1 MRNRKLKDYTGAR
14 YGRLVVTRMVERG
27 DAENNHLMEV
37 LCDCGVVARKR
48 IKLMR
53 SGHTSSCGCIAREVL
68 VARNA
73 THGLSHGNRREYRSW
88 KDMRARCRNPNDSD
102 FADYGG
108 RGIAVCERWD
118 DFAEFLADMGKRPL
132 GCTLDRINVNGDYSP
147 ANCRWADSKTQAN
160 NKRSNRIIEIE
171 GVEKTLQA
179 WCDQYGTEPSKVRY
193 RLSVGYS
200 PLEALTMGDMRIV
213 GKESHD

>member
-1 MRNRKLKDYTGAR
+1 MRNRKLKDYTGVR

-27 DAENNHLMEV
+27 DVGNNHLMEV
-37 LCDCGVVARKR
+37 RCDCGVVTRKR
-48 IKLMR
+48 IKVMR
-53 SGHTSSCGCIAREVL
+53 SGNTSSCGCLARETL
-68 VARNA
+68 IGRNE
-73 THGLSHGNRREYRSW
+73 THGLSRAYRNEYRSW
-88 KDMRARCRNPNDSD
+88 KDMRSRCRNPNDSD

-118 DFAEFLADMGKRPL
+118 NFAAFVDDLGPRPT
-132 GCTLDRINVNGDYSP
+132 GSTLDRIDVNGGYEP
-147 ANCRWADSKTQAN
+147 TNCRWADGKMQAN
-160 NKRSNRIIEIE
+160 NRRSNRIIEIE

-193 RLSVGYS
+193 RLGVGYS